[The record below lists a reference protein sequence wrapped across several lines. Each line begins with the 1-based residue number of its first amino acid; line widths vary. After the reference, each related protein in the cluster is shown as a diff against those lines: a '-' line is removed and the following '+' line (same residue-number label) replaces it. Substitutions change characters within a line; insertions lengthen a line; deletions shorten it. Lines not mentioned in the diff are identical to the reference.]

1 MCLLAFSLA
10 QHPRYP
16 LLLAAN
22 RDEFFARDAA
32 PLAWWPGGEGLGG
45 RDLQAGGSWLMLDRG
60 GSLAMLTNVREPG
73 RERPGL
79 ASRGELPLRALR
91 GDDALALAAE
101 ARNGFNLLQI
111 DVLRAQARWT
121 SNRPQP
127 RSERLGAGLY
137 GLSNAALDTPWPKL
151 LRLKQRV
158 AAAAVGDEIEAALF
172 AALADAEPAPDAQL
186 PDTGIGLQR
195 ERALSSAFIRIGGP
209 DGQAVYGTRCSTLVI
224 AERDGSGLRL
234 HVVERRFG
242 ADGGISGESRERFSC
257 EG

>member
-22 RDEFFARDAA
+22 RDEFFVRAA
-32 PLAWWPGGEGLGG
+32 VPLAWWPGDQLLGG

-60 GSLAMLTNVREPG
+60 GRLAMLTNVREPG
-73 RERPGL
+73 REQAGL
-79 ASRGELPLRALR
+79 ASRGELPLLALQ
-91 GDDALALAAE
+91 GGDALALAGE
-101 ARNGFNLLQI
+101 PRNGFNLLQI
-111 DVLRAQARWT
+111 DSLAAQARWI

-127 RSERLGAGLY
+127 REQDLGSGLY

-158 AAAAVGDEIEAALF
+158 AAALDDEDPEAALF
-172 AALADAEPAPDAQL
+172 AALADGEAAPDAQL

-195 ERALSSAFIRIGGP
+195 ERALSSPFIRIAGA
-209 DGQAVYGTRCSTLVI
+209 DDQAIYGTRCSTLVI
-224 AERDGSGLRL
+224 AERQGEGLRIR
-234 HVVERRFG
+234 VIERRFSSSG
-242 ADGGISGESRERFSC
+242 TIAGESREDFSC
-257 EG
+257 G